1 MKRLAGIFCFFLM
14 LASPLQAQV
23 SGNEEAVK
31 LALLMLCATKTAH
44 NARALPDDYDELPF
58 ASGRVQIRSTNL
70 KENLEATMWMF
81 VNPTT
86 GSFTMLSKID
96 GDPWLCLLVNGK
108 DFNPWTGGVQ
118 REVN

>member
-14 LASPLQAQV
+14 LANPLQAQV
-23 SGNEEAVK
+23 SEDADVVK
-31 LALLMLCATKTAH
+31 LAVDVMCNKDSPQ
-44 NARALPDDYDELPF
+44 ARTLPDGYDELPF

-70 KENLEATMWMF
+70 KANLEADIWMF
-81 VNPTT
+81 LNPQT

-96 GDPWLCLLVNGK
+96 DDPWLCMLINGK
-108 DFNPWTGGVQ
+108 NFKPWTGGVQ

>member
-14 LASPLQAQV
+14 LANPLQAQV
-23 SGNEEAVK
+23 SEDADVVK
-31 LALLMLCATKTAH
+31 LAVDVMCNKDSPQ
-44 NARALPDDYDELPF
+44 ARALPEGYDELPF

-108 DFNPWTGGVQ
+108 NFQPWTGGVQ

>member
-23 SGNEEAVK
+23 SQDADTVVLAIDVMCNKDSPEA
-31 LALLMLCATKTAH
+31 
-44 NARALPDDYDELPF
+44 RELPEGYDELPF

-70 KENLEATMWMF
+70 RENLEADIWMF

-96 GDPWLCLLVNGK
+96 SDPWLCLLVNGK
-108 DFNPWTGGVQ
+108 DFQPWTSGVKS
-118 REVN
+118 EIN

>member
-1 MKRLAGIFCFFLM
+1 M

-31 LALLMLCATKTAH
+31 LSIDVMCNKDSPK
-44 NARALPDDYDELPF
+44 ARALPDGYDELPF

>member
-23 SGNEEAVK
+23 SQDEEVVK
-31 LALLMLCATKTAH
+31 LTIDVMCNKDSPQ
-44 NARALPDDYDELPF
+44 ARTLPDGYDELPF

-70 KENLEATMWMF
+70 KANLEADIWMF
-81 VNPTT
+81 LNPQT

-96 GDPWLCLLVNGK
+96 GDPWLCLLVDGK
-108 DFNPWTGGVQ
+108 DFNPWTGGVR

>member
-14 LASPLQAQV
+14 LANPLHAQV

-31 LALLMLCATKTAH
+31 LSIDVMCNKDSPK
-44 NARALPDDYDELPF
+44 ARALPDGYDELPF

-70 KENLEATMWMF
+70 KENLEADIWMF

-96 GDPWLCLLVNGK
+96 SDPWLCLLVNGK
-108 DFNPWTGGVQ
+108 DFQPWTSGVKS
-118 REVN
+118 EIN

>member
-23 SGNEEAVK
+23 NEEAEAVK
-31 LALLMLCATKTAH
+31 LTIDVMCNKDSPQS
-44 NARALPDDYDELPF
+44 RALPDGYDELPF

-70 KENLEATMWMF
+70 NENLEATMWMF

-96 GDPWLCLLVNGK
+96 DDPWLCMLVNGK
-108 DFNPWTGGVQ
+108 NFKPWVGGVKS
-118 REVN
+118 EIN

>member
-23 SGNEEAVK
+23 SQDEEAVK
-31 LALLMLCATKTAH
+31 LAIDVMCNKDSP
-44 NARALPDDYDELPF
+44 NARALPEGYDELPF

-108 DFNPWTGGVQ
+108 NFQPWTGGVQ

>member
-31 LALLMLCATKTAH
+31 LSIDVMCNKDSPK
-44 NARALPDDYDELPF
+44 ARALPDGYDELPF

>member
-23 SGNEEAVK
+23 SQDEEVVK
-31 LALLMLCATKTAH
+31 LTIDVMCNKDSPQ
-44 NARALPDDYDELPF
+44 ARTLPDGYDELPF
-58 ASGRVQIRSTNL
+58 ASSRVQIRSTNL

-108 DFNPWTGGVQ
+108 DFKPWTGGVQ